1 MGVAVNLVV
10 KDWWWCVCVLFF
22 IFIKGLVVLNLNV
35 NGCLVKEILR
45 KLKEKINKGK
55 EFVKKRKFIF
65 FFKLTWLFFGHLSV
79 DVATKN
85 SDFI

>member
-1 MGVAVNLVV
+1 M
-10 KDWWWCVCVLFF
+10 CVFFIF

-55 EFVKKRKFIF
+55 ESYFFKVKVAF
-65 FFKLTWLFFGHLSV
+65 FFFWLLLLPS
-79 DVATKN
+79 KC
-85 SDFI
+85 